1 LTLLSRHFYK
11 RRSSLKGVTVQ
22 SKIFVAALVGI
33 SLVGCGPEIA
43 AGPEVDGEGTLSQP
57 TICGSRDD
65 SQFVNDYT
73 GTLGPTVAFV
83 NTNKR
88 AVGAMENTNT
98 ATSSKF
104 CSGTLISSDL
114 FLTAGHCVDGTTVGK
129 FVAFN
134 YERAR
139 GSTTL
144 LSQSHFRIAQVIED
158 GLSGV
163 DYAILR
169 LEGSPG
175 NTFGVAPLR
184 TGTLRVGEAITIIGH
199 PQGKPKMVEGGTIQ
213 SITGSRVAYGN
224 LDTLGGNS
232 GSGILDADG
241 NVVIVHTNGG
251 CTRTG
256 GANTGW
262 SLASVAAASSVF

>member
-1 LTLLSRHFYK
+1 MQK
-11 RRSSLKGVTVQ
+11 RFL
-22 SKIFVAALVGI
+22 VAALV
-33 SLVGCGPEIA
+33 SFSVVGCGPEA
-43 AGPEVDGEGTLSQP
+43 LVAPEAEGEDTLSQP

-73 GTLGPTVAFV
+73 GNLGPTVAFV
-83 NTNKR
+83 DTNKR
-88 AVGAMENTNT
+88 AVGALENTNT

-114 FLTAGHCVDGTTVGK
+114 FLTAGHCVDGSTVGQ

-144 LSQSHFRIAQVIED
+144 LTQSHFRIAQVLED
-158 GLSGV
+158 ARGGV
-163 DYAILR
+163 DYAIIR

-175 NTFGVAPLR
+175 NTFGTAPLR
-184 TGTLRVGEAITIIGH
+184 TGALSTGEAITIIGH

-213 SITGSRVAYGN
+213 SISGSRAAYGN

-232 GSGILDADG
+232 GSGILDANG

-262 SLASVAAASSVF
+262 TLASVAAASSVF